1 MTWSTVIVYAIG
13 VLSLPAIGVLSL
25 PAIGLGM
32 YLARKGKDIYEE
44 IPKDL

>member
-1 MTWSTVIVYAIG
+1 MTWSTVIVY
-13 VLSLPAIGVLSL
+13 AIGVLSL